1 MDLLPIDS
9 PLIKLHRQ
17 AGRLSRRSEGMVA
30 NRNWY
35 EAADRQPLQWHL
47 LVDGAEFSSCI
58 YRPSMDEWAPGPAFP
73 RLRLEKAG
81 DSGGGEQAREGAEGR
96 VRLSPES
103 REELQKVIRGLLDS
117 TGKGHHAGLGITLHV
132 CDSLA
137 IRKLAP
143 QFEDEPDH
151 DSLDQLLIE
160 APEVA
165 LGDKT
170 LVEEATSWRLLSE
183 VDSENSGPQAISISS
198 RYAPIVEEMREFGRS
213 LKLPIVVEVR
223 SAALELLAWLTSR
236 SEKGASPIASHNKN
250 GSVLVIRYPR
260 QTISAIVN
268 QEGTLE
274 SLRVLPKAMGA
285 GEEAPEVERL
295 LRNLTTLGE
304 HSFGDVIFFDR
315 ALSHEEAPDFSG
327 LKNTYPEVSVRIF
340 DAWQLPGVQDGS
352 TETLFPE
359 SAFVAANKTRKGSK
373 GSPFEAAGAL
383 DFYCLPES
391 VAARIPDLRTLKL
404 ARTSHYFR
412 ICSVFLVF
420 AWAFMIGSEVWQK
433 MRSEE
438 WQVLPSSVDEQKRQ
452 LQGLIAQ
459 RNRWRSWNDLL
470 MRRSEGAIAMALPLV
485 LFREEDG
492 VLLDRLNYSLNSD
505 LVEESRVGFLRNW
518 EFSGYLDPERARDL
532 SNLGSERKIE
542 SSINNLADD
551 LQSSYLASAEQTELD
566 VTFQQRQSVMPVT
579 TAFPIEMIRRYRTA
593 FDLTIRQKVSPKSEN
608 SLPGASSR

>member
-1 MDLLPIDS
+1 MEFFPIDS

-35 EAADRQPLQWHL
+35 KAADRQPLQWHL
-47 LVDGAEFSSCI
+47 LVNGAEISSYI
-58 YRPSMDEWAPGPAFP
+58 YRPSVDEWAPGPAVP
-73 RLRLEKAG
+73 RPRLEKAG
-81 DSGGGEQAREGAEGR
+81 DSAGGEQDHEGAGGKT
-96 VRLSPES
+96 RLSPES
-103 REELQKVIRGLLDS
+103 REELQKVIRGLVDS
-117 TGKGHHAGLGITLHV
+117 IEKGQHAGLGIILHV

-143 QFEDEPDH
+143 QFEEEPDH

-183 VDSENSGPQAISISS
+183 VDSGNSGPQAISISS

-213 LKLPIVVEVR
+213 LRLPIVVEAR
-223 SAALELLAWLTSR
+223 SAALELLAWLIP
-236 SEKGASPIASHNKN
+236 SENDASLIASDNKS
-250 GSVLVIRYPR
+250 GSVLVIRYPQ

-268 QEGTLE
+268 QDGTLD
-274 SLRVLPKAMGA
+274 SLRVLPKAIGA

-295 LRNLTTLGE
+295 LRNLTTLGD
-304 HSFGDVIFFDR
+304 HSFGDVIFLDR
-315 ALSHEEAPDFSG
+315 ALSREEAPDFSS

-340 DAWQLPGVQDGS
+340 DEWQLPGALDGS
-352 TETLFPE
+352 TGTLFPE
-359 SAFVAANKTRKGSK
+359 SAFIAAKKTEKGSTS
-373 GSPFEAAGAL
+373 SPFESAGAL

-391 VAARIPDLRTLKL
+391 VAATIPDLRTLKL
-404 ARTSHYFR
+404 ARTGLYFR
-412 ICSVFLVF
+412 ICSVFLVS
-420 AWAFMIGSEVWQK
+420 AWAFMIGSEVLQK
-433 MRSEE
+433 LRSEE
-438 WQVLPSSVDEQKRQ
+438 WQVLPSSVDEQKME
-452 LQGLIAQ
+452 LAGLISQ
-459 RNRWRSWNDLL
+459 RNRWRSWDDLL
-470 MRRSEGAIAMALPLV
+470 KRRSEGAVAMALPLV
-485 LFREEDG
+485 LFGEDDG
-492 VLLDRLNYSLNSD
+492 ILLDRLDYRLNSD
-505 LVEESRVGFLRNW
+505 LVEEPRVGFVRNW

-542 SSINNLADD
+542 SAINDLADD
-551 LQSSYLASAEQTELD
+551 LQSLYLATTEQTELD
-566 VTFQQRQSVMPVT
+566 VTFQQRQSAMPVT
-579 TAFPIEMIRRYRTA
+579 TAFPIEMIRRYRAA

>member
-1 MDLLPIDS
+1 MEFFPIDS

-35 EAADRQPLQWHL
+35 KAADRQPLQWHL
-47 LVDGAEFSSCI
+47 LVNGAEISSYI
-58 YRPSMDEWAPGPAFP
+58 YRPSVDEWAPGPAVP
-73 RLRLEKAG
+73 RPRLEKAG
-81 DSGGGEQAREGAEGR
+81 DSAGGEQAHEGAGGKT
-96 VRLSPES
+96 RLSPES
-103 REELQKVIRGLLDS
+103 REELQKVIRGLVDS
-117 TGKGHHAGLGITLHV
+117 IEKGQHAGLGIILHV

-143 QFEDEPDH
+143 QFEEEPDH

-183 VDSENSGPQAISISS
+183 VDSGNSGPQAISISS

-213 LKLPIVVEVR
+213 LRLPIVVEAR
-223 SAALELLAWLTSR
+223 SAALELLAWLTP
-236 SEKGASPIASHNKN
+236 SENDASLIASDNKS
-250 GSVLVIRYPR
+250 GSVLVIRYPQ

-268 QEGTLE
+268 QDGTLD
-274 SLRVLPKAMGA
+274 SLRVLPKAIGA

-295 LRNLTTLGE
+295 LRNLTTLGD
-304 HSFGDVIFFDR
+304 HSFGDVIFLDR
-315 ALSHEEAPDFSG
+315 ALSREEAPDFSS

-340 DAWQLPGVQDGS
+340 DEWQLPGVLDGS
-352 TETLFPE
+352 TGTLFPE
-359 SAFVAANKTRKGSK
+359 SAFIAAKKTEKGSTS
-373 GSPFEAAGAL
+373 SPFESAGAL

-391 VAARIPDLRTLKL
+391 VAATIPDLRTLKL
-404 ARTSHYFR
+404 ARTGLYFR
-412 ICSVFLVF
+412 ICSVFLVS
-420 AWAFMIGSEVWQK
+420 AWAFMIGSEVLQK
-433 MRSEE
+433 LRSEE
-438 WQVLPSSVDEQKRQ
+438 WQVLPSSVDEQKME
-452 LQGLIAQ
+452 LAGLISQ
-459 RNRWRSWNDLL
+459 RNRWRSWDDLL
-470 MRRSEGAIAMALPLV
+470 KRRSEGAVAMALPLV
-485 LFREEDG
+485 LFGEDDG
-492 VLLDRLNYSLNSD
+492 ILLDRLDYRLNSD
-505 LVEESRVGFLRNW
+505 LVEEPRVGFVRNW

-542 SSINNLADD
+542 SAINDLADD
-551 LQSSYLASAEQTELD
+551 LQSLYLATTEQTELD
-566 VTFQQRQSVMPVT
+566 VTFQQRQSAMPVT
-579 TAFPIEMIRRYRTA
+579 TAFPIEMIRRYRAA

>member
-1 MDLLPIDS
+1 MEFFPIDS

-35 EAADRQPLQWHL
+35 KAADRQPLQWHL
-47 LVDGAEFSSCI
+47 LVNGAEISSYI
-58 YRPSMDEWAPGPAFP
+58 YRPSVDEWAPGPAVP
-73 RLRLEKAG
+73 RPRLEKAG
-81 DSGGGEQAREGAEGR
+81 DSAGGEQAHEGAGGKT
-96 VRLSPES
+96 RLSPES
-103 REELQKVIRGLLDS
+103 REELQKVIRGLVDS
-117 TGKGHHAGLGITLHV
+117 IEKGQHAGLGIILHV

-143 QFEDEPDH
+143 QFEEEPDH

-183 VDSENSGPQAISISS
+183 VDSGNSGPQAISISS

-213 LKLPIVVEVR
+213 LRLPIVVEAR
-223 SAALELLAWLTSR
+223 SAALELLAWLTP
-236 SEKGASPIASHNKN
+236 SENDASLIASDNKS
-250 GSVLVIRYPR
+250 GSVLVIRYPQ

-268 QEGTLE
+268 QDGTLD
-274 SLRVLPKAMGA
+274 SLRVLPKAIGA

-295 LRNLTTLGE
+295 LRNLTTLGD
-304 HSFGDVIFFDR
+304 HSFGDVIFLDR
-315 ALSHEEAPDFSG
+315 ALPREEAPDFSS

-340 DAWQLPGVQDGS
+340 DEWQLPGVLDGS
-352 TETLFPE
+352 TGTLFPE
-359 SAFVAANKTRKGSK
+359 SAFIAAKKTEKGSTS
-373 GSPFEAAGAL
+373 SPFESAGAL

-391 VAARIPDLRTLKL
+391 VAATIPDLRTLKL
-404 ARTSHYFR
+404 ARTGLYFR
-412 ICSVFLVF
+412 ICSVFLVS
-420 AWAFMIGSEVWQK
+420 AWAFMIGSEVLQK
-433 MRSEE
+433 LRSEE
-438 WQVLPSSVDEQKRQ
+438 WQVLPSSVDEQKME
-452 LQGLIAQ
+452 LQGLISQ
-459 RNRWRSWNDLL
+459 RNRWRSWDDLL
-470 MRRSEGAIAMALPLV
+470 KRRSEGAVAMALPLV
-485 LFREEDG
+485 LFGEDDG
-492 VLLDRLNYSLNSD
+492 ILLDRLDYRLNSD
-505 LVEESRVGFLRNW
+505 LVEEPRVGFVRNW

-542 SSINNLADD
+542 SAINDLADD
-551 LQSSYLASAEQTELD
+551 LQSLYLATTEQTELD
-566 VTFQQRQSVMPVT
+566 VTFQQRQSAMPVT
-579 TAFPIEMIRRYRTA
+579 TAFPIEMIRRYRAA

>member
-1 MDLLPIDS
+1 MEFFPIDS

-47 LVDGAEFSSCI
+47 LVNGAEISSYI
-58 YRPSMDEWAPGPAFP
+58 YRPSMDEWATGPEVP
-73 RLRLEKAG
+73 RPRLEKAG
-81 DSGGGEQAREGAEGR
+81 DSAGGEQAHEGAGGKT
-96 VRLSPES
+96 RLSPES
-103 REELQKVIRGLLDS
+103 REELQKVIRELVDS
-117 TGKGHHAGLGITLHV
+117 IGKGQHAGLGIILHV

-143 QFEDEPDH
+143 QFEEEPDH

-170 LVEEATSWRLLSE
+170 LVEEATSWRLLSG
-183 VDSENSGPQAISISS
+183 VGSGNSGPQAISISS

-213 LKLPIVVEVR
+213 LRLPIVVEAR
-223 SAALELLAWLTSR
+223 SAALELLAWLIP
-236 SEKGASPIASHNKN
+236 SENDASLIASDNKS
-250 GSVLVIRYPR
+250 GSVLVIRYPQ

-268 QEGTLE
+268 QDGTLD
-274 SLRVLPKAMGA
+274 SLRVLPKAIGA

-295 LRNLTTLGE
+295 LRNLTTLGD
-304 HSFGDVIFFDR
+304 HSFGDVIFLDR
-315 ALSHEEAPDFSG
+315 ALSREEAPDFSS

-340 DAWQLPGVQDGS
+340 DEWQLPGALDGS
-352 TETLFPE
+352 TGTLFPE
-359 SAFVAANKTRKGSK
+359 SAFIAAKKTEKGSTS
-373 GSPFEAAGAL
+373 SPFESAGAL

-391 VAARIPDLRTLKL
+391 VAATIPDLRTLKL
-404 ARTSHYFR
+404 ARTGLYFR
-412 ICSVFLVF
+412 ICSVFLVS
-420 AWAFMIGSEVWQK
+420 AWAFMIGSEVLQK
-433 MRSEE
+433 LRSEE
-438 WQVLPSSVDEQKRQ
+438 WQVLPSSVDEQKME
-452 LQGLIAQ
+452 LAGLISQ
-459 RNRWRSWNDLL
+459 RNRWRSWDDLL
-470 MRRSEGAIAMALPLV
+470 KRRSEGAVAMALPLV
-485 LFREEDG
+485 LFGEDDG
-492 VLLDRLNYSLNSD
+492 ILLDRLDYRLNSD
-505 LVEESRVGFLRNW
+505 LVEEPRVGFVRNW

-542 SSINNLADD
+542 SAINNLADD
-551 LQSSYLASAEQTELD
+551 LQSLYLASTEQTELD
-566 VTFQQRQSVMPVT
+566 VTFQQRQSAMPVT
-579 TAFPIEMIRRYRTA
+579 TAFPIEMIRRYRAA